1 MARPKKFTYRT
12 ETLKD
17 GRVGFYARFT
27 DQHRVRHEPLI
38 GYDLTPERA
47 QRLVDHIKTDVERGV
62 WRPRTPETERDAD
75 PTFHVWVSDWWYEK
89 RKEALEERTREWY
102 EWAIQGHLLPYC
114 HDRRLSRFDVPYV
127 KKLRSHLRDKRW
139 PTKPYTGP
147 GWGDRGECPPG
158 KVPGAKRLSASSV
171 NDILTVLSTILES
184 ARQDG
189 IIDTNPAAAKGTRAK
204 VERRA
209 KVGTW
214 LDYDQLVALLDASH
228 EIDLTTDRRYRN
240 FGRRAFN
247 ACLYLGALRVTEAC
261 KLERRDINWARGT
274 IRVRDAK
281 TPAGYRDVP
290 MHRMLFDVMAE
301 WWARHPD
308 PRPKALLFPTANG
321 TPRNKDNA
329 RERVLMPAVKRA
341 TELLGERRQDPLP
354 ERTNKRGE
362 AVPNVQTHSGRRTA
376 ITWWAEAGYDE
387 RQVMNWVGHED
398 AALTLRVYRQARNR
412 PKDPRVIAAMAEV
425 PEAERVTPRRLRA
438 V

>member
-1 MARPKKFTYRT
+1 MGRPKRFTYRT

-27 DQHRVRHEPLI
+27 DQHGVRHEPLI

-62 WRPRTPETERDAD
+62 WRPRTPETERDPD
-75 PTFHVWVSDWWYEK
+75 PTFHVWVSDWWAEK

-114 HDRRLSRFDVPYV
+114 HDRRLSGFDVPYV

-139 PTKPYTGP
+139 PSKPYTGP
-147 GWGDRGECPPG
+147 GWEERGECPPG
-158 KVPGAKRLSASSV
+158 KVPGATRLSASSV
-171 NDILTVLSTILES
+171 NDILSVLSSILES

-189 IIDTNPAAAKGTRAK
+189 LIDTNAAAAKGTRTK

-209 KVGTW
+209 KLGTW
-214 LDYDQLVALLDASH
+214 LDYDQVVALLDASH
-228 EIDLTTDRRYRN
+228 EIDLTSSHYPN
-240 FGRRAFN
+240 LGRRAFN
-247 ACLYLGALRVTEAC
+247 GCLYLGALRVSEAC
-261 KLERRDINWARGT
+261 KLERRDVNWARGT

-301 WWARHPD
+301 WCVRHPD
-308 PRPKALLFPTANG
+308 QHPKALLFPTANG

-329 RERVLMPAVKRA
+329 RERVLMPAVTRA
-341 TELLGERRQDPLP
+341 AKLLGERRQNPMP
-354 ERTNKRGE
+354 ERRNKRGE

-387 RQVMNWVGHED
+387 REVMNWVGHED

-412 PKDPRVIAAMAEV
+412 PKDPRVLAAMAEV
-425 PEAERVTPRRLRA
+425 PEAERVAPRRLRA